1 MIFLPYLPLGTPE
14 QPKNMRRSNP
24 LLKSLFLCG
33 IISSL
38 LYVLVDI
45 IAARAAIGTLYNLLV
60 IAFAAGIW
68 ISPAPT
74 VQKRILRIVSVLML
88 SHAVSGFIGGTVFPM
103 YALGVA
109 AVITEVLFMLLVIG
123 FGALAFGS
131 RFRLYSI
138 ATIVLSLAA
147 GGLSAAYG
155 TRVAAGLPAPGLQIV
170 ERINIYGFMLWVI
183 VLAVMFLKRKKA
195 HPVAERMHYI
205 MRVL

>member
-1 MIFLPYLPLGTPE
+1 
-14 QPKNMRRSNP
+14 MRRSNP
-24 LLKSLFLCG
+24 LLKSLLLCG

-38 LYVLVDI
+38 LYILVDI
-45 IAARAAIGTLYNLLV
+45 IAAGAAIGIPYNLLV

-68 ISPAPT
+68 MFPTSP

-103 YALGVA
+103 YSRGVA
-109 AVITEVLFMLLVIG
+109 VVITEVLFMLLVIS
-123 FGALAFGS
+123 FGALAFGE
-131 RFRLYSI
+131 RFRWYSM

-155 TRVAAGLPAPGLQIV
+155 ARLAAGLPAPVLPIV

-183 VLAVMFLKRKKA
+183 VLAVMFLRRKKV
-195 HPVAERMHYI
+195 HPAAERMHYI
-205 MRVL
+205 VRVL